1 MNESRFTEAIGAR
14 LGFRFSAVRQTLRSL
29 REAGLV
35 PGLRGGDLSP
45 QHLPIVVL
53 GLCASTYATA
63 ADTCNRLAALRLSD
77 AADLPKTAGDALAAI
92 VRILP
97 KSPVLGGL
105 DLDDGF
111 LIIGGGQMTIEALSL
126 AGKRAVVRYGT
137 PDNTDNTL
145 HRFPLNGIRELV
157 KTMEAKNED

>member
-1 MNESRFTEAIGAR
+1 MKESRYTEAIGVL
-14 LGFRFSAVRQTLRSL
+14 LGFRFSAVRQTLRTL

-35 PGLRGGDLSP
+35 PGLRGGDLQP
-45 QHLPIVVL
+45 EQLPAVIL
-53 GLCASTYATA
+53 GLCAPTFATA
-63 ADTCNRLAALRLSD
+63 ADTYERLAALRLAD
-77 AADLPKTAGDALAAI
+77 AADLPKSAGDALTAI

-97 KSPVLGGL
+97 RSPVLGSL

-111 LIIGGGQMTIEALSL
+111 LTVGNGQMTIDALSL

-137 PDNTDNTL
+137 SDNADNAL

-157 KTMEAKNED
+157 KTMEKK